1 MQATCSVVGVVLVSL
16 MLLAHVPGSV
26 AVRLHAQGRWIFD
39 QHNNQVHLACV
50 NWYGAEEKDFVVG
63 GLAVQSL
70 QDIANLTTRYG
81 FNCVRVPWYFHLYN
95 RVSNLCDHERSVE
108 MFVSNPIL
116 SNKTVIAKEPALFG
130 KTAIQ
135 GFDAV
140 CVYMQISPRKYLL
153 IYQNHYL

>member
-1 MQATCSVVGVVLVSL
+1 
-16 MLLAHVPGSV
+16 
-26 AVRLHAQGRWIFD
+26 
-39 QHNNQVHLACV
+39 
-50 NWYGAEEKDFVVG
+50 
-63 GLAVQSL
+63 
-70 QDIANLTTRYG
+70 
-81 FNCVRVPWYFHLYN
+81 
-95 RVSNLCDHERSVE
+95 